1 MVKNFRLHAFT
12 RPILV
17 LSLLSTALTVT
28 QFEFVQPAVGSMKNP
43 VQACIGTNL
52 VGQFAYSNDYAG
64 GALMTVAVVNV
75 GEAACRLGGYPK
87 LLGIRRGHEYA
98 FKDVKHGTQGSSL
111 RPTILAPRQSGAF
124 ILDISLGCNANVT
137 PTPVADRYSGFVI
150 VLPGRNGHV
159 RIDGIHLDE
168 PCELGES
175 QLGWLHGFV
184 FD

>member
-28 QFEFVQPAVGSMKNP
+28 QFEFVHRSRSMKNH

-75 GEAACRLGGYPK
+75 ERLRVG
-87 LLGIRRGHEYA
+87 LE
-98 FKDVKHGTQGSSL
+98 VTQNYWVFVEGMNTHL
-111 RPTILAPRQSGAF
+111 RTSNTARKAQ
-124 ILDISLGCNANVT
+124 
-137 PTPVADRYSGFVI
+137 
-150 VLPGRNGHV
+150 
-159 RIDGIHLDE
+159 
-168 PCELGES
+168 
-175 QLGWLHGFV
+175 V
-184 FD
+184 FDLQFSRLVRVARSSST